1 MVSELRVVDEEMT
14 DVPRDGE
21 TLGEVVMRGNNVT
34 IGYYRDEE
42 ATRAA
47 FTDGW
52 FHTGDLA
59 VMHADGYV
67 ELRDRA
73 KDIIVSGG
81 ENISTIEIEA
91 TLTAHPAVAEAAV
104 IGIAD
109 ERWGERPCAFVTLRA
124 GAEADAEALRDFV
137 RERIAGF
144 KVPDRVEFRS
154 DFPRTATGKIQKF
167 VLRDEAR

>member
-1 MVSELRVVDEEMT
+1 
-14 DVPRDGE
+14 
-21 TLGEVVMRGNNVT
+21 MRGNNVT
-34 IGYYRDEE
+34 TGYYRDEE

-59 VMHADGYV
+59 VMHPDGYV

-91 TLTAHPAVAEAAV
+91 TLTAHPAVEEAAV
-104 IGIAD
+104 IGVPD

-124 GAEADAEALRDFV
+124 GEQADEDALRDFV

-154 DFPRTATGKIQKF
+154 EFPRTATGKIQKF
-167 VLRDEAR
+167 RLRDEAG

>member
-1 MVSELRVVDEEMT
+1 MT
-14 DVPRDGE
+14 DVPSDGE

-34 IGYYRDEE
+34 VGYYRDEE

-47 FTDGW
+47 FSGGW

-59 VMHADGYV
+59 VMHPDGYV

-91 TLTAHPAVAEAAV
+91 TLTAHPSVEEAAV
-104 IGIAD
+104 IGIPD
-109 ERWGERPCAFVTLRA
+109 ERWGERPCAFVTLRS
-124 GAEADAEALRDFV
+124 GAEADPEALRDFV
-137 RERIAGF
+137 RERIASY
-144 KVPDRVEFRS
+144 KVPERIEFRN